1 MATDQSNQPDDAA
14 GTIDLESGPSAPAS
28 PWYRRPRN
36 LAIVGLLVAAMIAAL
51 VFVVGR
57 DSAPSGSGASAPLRA
72 LAPGESIQSY
82 FKDNDITAT
91 PVRPGEPGAPAITFP
106 MPPGWSDAGP
116 DTPGGAYGAAFFDGS
131 VDEEFPSS
139 VVILLSRLAGEADP
153 AKILEYAPGEL
164 QGLPDYRPVSAPK
177 RSTLSGF
184 EAVQLGGLYTRDGAE
199 RIIAQTTVVI
209 PSQTALYVLQM
220 NADGPKAEAPE
231 VQAATG
237 VLDEAKITP

>member
-1 MATDQSNQPDDAA
+1 MATDQTNQPDDVA
-14 GTIDLESGPSAPAS
+14 GTIDLEAGPGKPAS

-36 LAIVGLLVAAMIAAL
+36 HAIVGLLVTALIAAL
-51 VFVVGR
+51 VFVIGR
-57 DSAPSGSGASAPLRA
+57 ESAPSNTLRP
-72 LAPGESIQSY
+72 LAPGESIKSY
-82 FKDNDITAT
+82 FKDNGITAT
-91 PVRPGEPGAPAITFP
+91 PVRPGEPGAPVVAFP

-116 DTPGGAYGAAFFDGS
+116 DTPEGAYGAAFFDGS

-164 QGLPDYRPVSAPK
+164 QGLPDYRPVSEPK

-199 RIIAQTTVVI
+199 RIIAQKTVVI
-209 PSQTALYVLQM
+209 PSETGLYVLQM
-220 NADGPKAEAPE
+220 NADGPKAEAAE